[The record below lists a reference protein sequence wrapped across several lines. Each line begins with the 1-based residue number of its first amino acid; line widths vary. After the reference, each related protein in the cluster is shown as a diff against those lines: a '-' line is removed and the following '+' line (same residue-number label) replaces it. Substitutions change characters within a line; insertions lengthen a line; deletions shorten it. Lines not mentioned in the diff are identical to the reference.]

1 MELTTFCILTL
12 LFYETQEIRIII
24 FFVRDLLSTSN
35 YLLHEHWSFST
46 NDDILVLGTEFL
58 KSSIEPYASM
68 KQLRI
73 TMRNTIEYRVEEWR
87 FQWNWCKCDS
97 LYRAD
102 DLWADLGERER
113 EREREVLIVH
123 NIDFN
128 GNFLDSMKDGLWL
141 ISDYMI
147 IILKLGMLKNVRII
161 FVIYEMRY
169 NL

>member
-24 FFVRDLLSTSN
+24 FFIRDLLSTSN

-97 LYRAD
+97 LYRTD

-113 EREREVLIVH
+113 ERERERGANCAQHWFQWKLFRFDERWSLI
-123 NIDFN
+123 NIRLYDNYFE
-128 GNFLDSMKDGLWL
+128 
-141 ISDYMI
+141 I
-147 IILKLGMLKNVRII
+147 
-161 FVIYEMRY
+161 RY
-169 NL
+169 A

>member
-1 MELTTFCILTL
+1 MKLM
-12 LFYETQEIRIII
+12 Q
-24 FFVRDLLSTSN
+24 VRLIVSSRRFM
-35 YLLHEHWSFST
+35 SR
-46 NDDILVLGTEFL
+46 LG
-58 KSSIEPYASM
+58 
-68 KQLRI
+68 R
-73 TMRNTIEYRVEEWR
+73 
-87 FQWNWCKCDS
+87 
-97 LYRAD
+97 
-102 DLWADLGERER
+102 ERER